1 MKKLLN
7 TLYIT
12 SENASLKKDGEN
24 LVVEIE
30 SAERARAPLHMLAS
44 VVTFGAIFI
53 SPALIGACSRI
64 GISLV
69 LLDRVGRFQARIEG
83 PVSGNVLLRRAQ
95 YATADTP
102 LSIVRSLVIGKVAN
116 QRAVL
121 MRALRD
127 YGAEYTNN
135 TRAELETATQRMARI
150 ARQAE
155 FGGETSEALRGL
167 EGEAASLYFGCFDA
181 LIRVQD
187 PELRF
192 NGRSRRPPFDAVNA
206 LLSFLYTLLTHECRS
221 ALESVGL
228 DPAVGFLHRD
238 RPGRPSL
245 ALDLMEEMRPVLAD
259 RLALSLI
266 NRRQVRSEDF
276 EMREGG
282 VVMMSEEARRT
293 VLTAW
298 QERKKDERRHA
309 FLDEVIPLGLVP
321 WVQAL
326 LLARHLRGD
335 LDSYPPWFWT

>member
-7 TLYIT
+7 TLYVT
-12 SENASLKKDGEN
+12 SENAILKKDGETI
-24 LVVEIE
+24 VVEIDG
-30 SAERARAPLHMLAS
+30 AAKARAPLHMLAS

-53 SPALIGACSRI
+53 SPALIGACAAA
-64 GISLV
+64 GITLV
-69 LLDRVGRFQARIEG
+69 LLERNGRFLARVEG

-95 YATADTP
+95 YAIADTP
-102 LSIVRSLVIGKVAN
+102 LEIVRSLVIGKIAN

-127 YGAEYTNN
+127 YGGEYPAE
-135 TRAELETATQRMARI
+135 TRAGLEAAGQRMLRI
-150 ARQAE
+150 IRQAE
-155 FGGETSEALRGL
+155 FGTETADSLRGL
-167 EGEAASLYFGCFDA
+167 EGEAASLYFARFDT
-181 LIRVQD
+181 LIRVSE
-187 PELRF
+187 PAMRF
-192 NGRSRRPPFDAVNA
+192 HGRSRRPPLDAVNA

-266 NRRQVRSEDF
+266 NRRQVGPKDF
-276 EMREGG
+276 EVRESGA
-282 VVMMSEEARRT
+282 VLMSDEARRT

-298 QERKKDERRHA
+298 QERKRDERRHP
-309 FLDEVIPLGLVP
+309 FLGETIPLGLLP

-326 LLARHLRGD
+326 LLARHVRGD
-335 LDSYPPWFWT
+335 LDAYPPWFWS